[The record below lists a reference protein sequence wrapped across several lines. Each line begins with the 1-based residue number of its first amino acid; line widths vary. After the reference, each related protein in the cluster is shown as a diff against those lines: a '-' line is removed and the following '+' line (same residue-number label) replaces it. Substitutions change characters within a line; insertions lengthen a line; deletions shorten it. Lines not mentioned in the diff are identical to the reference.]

1 MEGLSTMS
9 EVSEFSSVPLSSPD
23 MRVRLWEQLQV
34 SAPEV
39 FADGKLNVEA
49 LQNLLGDENLA
60 GGGAEKFGLT
70 WPGKREAQRVAQLPT
85 SAAIHPQFSDS
96 VDWESTRNVFIEGEN
111 LETLKA
117 LRAAYRGKV
126 KMVYID
132 PPYNT
137 GHDFVYSDRFAQT
150 VREYEFETGARDAEG
165 ALKAG
170 TAFEKNAATSGA
182 FHSNWLSMMYPRL
195 VLARELLAEDGAIFV
210 SIDNGEVAHLRQ
222 VIDEIFGEYN
232 FIGDIVWAA
241 GRKNDSK
248 YISQSHEYIL
258 CYARNLS
265 YLKSNNIVWRVKKK
279 GLEEIYKK
287 VEILQKMYPE
297 DFETQSK
304 EIRQWYKSL
313 PEGDEVKGHKH
324 YNSLD
329 ENGIYFAGDISWP
342 NGGGPKY
349 EVLHP
354 VTGKPVK
361 VPSGGW
367 RFQENEFKRK
377 QEQGGIYF
385 GPDETTVPK
394 VKRYLKDTEFEA
406 LYSVMYQDGRA
417 ATKRLKDLMG
427 EKVFDY
433 PKDETVLADFIRMVT
448 SGNDLIIDFFAGSG
462 SLAHA
467 AMIVNA
473 QDGENRRTI
482 SIQIPERVKSTKGSE
497 GNKFSTISEITRER
511 IRRAGQQVRE
521 EYAEQIAQ
529 RAEDNPLDTGFRAF
543 TLGES
548 CFKSWKIDSSIG
560 ADNLD
565 MLFNDLGDSLKPGAE
580 AYQVLFELLLKAG
593 YRLDETIVPFSFGY
607 KEFFAIAAGV
617 LAFTRPPTED
627 AATIPNLE
635 DWEKAISKFH
645 EIYGYEPVQ
654 LLMIEDALSNENNYA
669 NVDSLK
675 LNLVQLAK
683 QHGINRED
691 VLFA

>member
-9 EVSEFSSVPLSSPD
+9 EVSEFGSVPLSSPD
-23 MRVRLWEQLQV
+23 MRAQLWEQLQA

-137 GHDFVYSDRFAQT
+137 GNDFVYSDQFAQT
-150 VREYEFETGARDAEG
+150 VREHEMETGARDAEG

-210 SIDNGEVAHLRQ
+210 SIDSGEVAHLRQ

-232 FIGDIVWAA
+232 FIGDFVWAA

-287 VEILQKMYPE
+287 VEILQKMYPG
-297 DFETQSK
+297 DFGTQTK
-304 EIRQWYKSL
+304 EIRKWYKSL
-313 PEGDEVKGHKH
+313 PDGDEAKRHKH

-329 ENGIYFAGDISWP
+329 ENGIYFGDNISWP
-342 NGGGPKY
+342 GGGGPKY

-354 VTGKPVK
+354 VTGNPVK

-367 RFQENEFKRK
+367 RYQEEAFKEA
-377 QEQGGIYF
+377 QERGYIEF
-385 GPDETTVPK
+385 GPDEKNVPK
-394 VKRYLKDTEFEA
+394 RKRYLKDTEFEA

-448 SGNDLIIDFFAGSG
+448 SGDDLIIDFFAGSG

-482 SIQIPERVKSTKGSE
+482 SIQIPEQVNSAN
-497 GNKFSTISEITRER
+497 NKFSTISEITRER
-511 IRRAGQQVRE
+511 IRRAGQKVRE
-521 EYAEQIAQ
+521 EYAELIAQ
-529 RAEDNPLDTGFRAF
+529 RSADNPLDTGFRAF

-548 CFKSWKIDSSIG
+548 CFKSWKVDSSIRVEQ
-560 ADNLD
+560 LD
-565 MLFNDLGDSLKPGAE
+565 RLFEDLGESIEPGTNP
-580 AYQVLFELLLKAG
+580 YDILFELLLKSG
-593 YRLDETIVPFSFGY
+593 CLLDVELTPFSFGY
-607 KEFFAIAAGV
+607 TEFFAVEPGA
-617 LAFTRPPTED
+617 LAFTHLPTED
-627 AATIPNLE
+627 PATIPSLE
-635 DWEKAISKFH
+635 DWEKAINKFH

-654 LLMIEDALSNENNYA
+654 LIMIEDALSNKNNYV

>member
-1 MEGLSTMS
+1 
-9 EVSEFSSVPLSSPD
+9 
-23 MRVRLWEQLQV
+23 MRIWR
-34 SAPEV
+34 
-39 FADGKLNVEA
+39 
-49 LQNLLGDENLA
+49 

-85 SAAIHPQFSDS
+85 SVAIHPQIPDS

-117 LRAAYRGKV
+117 LHAAYRGKV

-182 FHSNWLSMMYPRL
+182 YHSNWLSMMYPRL
-195 VLARELLAEDGAIFV
+195 VLARELLAEDGLIFI
-210 SIDNGEVAHLRQ
+210 SIDDYEVDNLRA
-222 VIDEIFGEYN
+222 VCNEIFGQHNSLNEN
-232 FIGDIVWAA
+232 PVSFIWPRSGSTA
-241 GRKNDSK
+241 GVVLTR
-248 YISQSHEYIL
+248 HEYIL
-258 CYARNLS
+258 VYAKNRS
-265 YLKSNNIVWRVKKK
+265 SLKQFKVFSSENDFIEDRAIKKISRSNPESSLTLKAGMRFEGNNAEFTGTIGTNETMTIDGVMRFENGQLAEDVTVSAGWAMKSQTQQWMQGKDTFDTKGQRVVEFFFNKK
-279 GLEEIYKK
+279 GLLRYRKERSVFSPSTILESNIVGTTRGASTEIA
-287 VEILQKMYPE
+287 EILG
-297 DFETQSK
+297 
-304 EIRQWYKSL
+304 YKNPFS
-313 PEGDEVKGHKH
+313 
-324 YNSLD
+324 
-329 ENGIYFAGDISWP
+329 
-342 NGGGPKY
+342 
-349 EVLHP
+349 
-354 VTGKPVK
+354 
-361 VPSGGW
+361 
-367 RFQENEFKRK
+367 
-377 QEQGGIYF
+377 
-385 GPDETTVPK
+385 
-394 VKRYLKDTEFEA
+394 
-406 LYSVMYQDGRA
+406 
-417 ATKRLKDLMG
+417 
-427 EKVFDY
+427 Y
-433 PKDETVLADFIRMVT
+433 PKPTALIQYLMSFCT
-448 SGNDLIIDFFAGSG
+448 SGEDIILDFFAGSG
-462 SLAHA
+462 T
-467 AMIVNA
+467 IA
-473 QDGENRRTI
+473 QAVVQQNIADQQNRRYIAVQLREDLDQASEAFSQGDRTI
-482 SIQIPERVKSTKGSE
+482 PDV
-497 GNKFSTISEITRER
+497 
-511 IRRAGQQVRE
+511 VRHRLRNLPRYVHE
-521 EYAEQIAQ
+521 KYAEQIAQ
-529 RAEDNPLDTGFRAF
+529 RSEDNPLDTGFRAF

-580 AYQVLFELLLKAG
+580 AHQVLFELLLKSG
-593 YRLDETIVPFSFGY
+593 YRLDETVASFSLGY

-627 AATIPNLE
+627 AATIPSLE

>member
-9 EVSEFSSVPLSSPD
+9 EVSEFGSVPLSSPD
-23 MRVRLWEQLQV
+23 MRAQLWEQLQA

-85 SAAIHPQFSDS
+85 SAAIHPQFSES

-117 LRAAYRGKV
+117 LRTAYRGKV

-150 VREYEFETGARDAEG
+150 VREHEVETGARDAEG

-195 VLARELLAEDGAIFV
+195 VLARELLAEDGV
-210 SIDNGEVAHLRQ
+210 LVMSIDDDEMPRLRMLA
-222 VIDEIFGEYN
+222 DNIFGEHN
-232 FIGDIVWAA
+232 FYASVVWQKKYSPANDAKRFSDMHDYLLVYSRSEQFVRGLFPRTEENNKPYKYDDGDGRGRYRTGDLSVRTYSAANDYPVTNPHTGAEHTPPA
-241 GRKNDSK
+241 GRCWGYSSDAMHQLIADNRIYWGKNNDGAPQLKRYLSEV
-248 YISQSHEYIL
+248 QQGTVPTTWWPHEFAGHNDE
-258 CYARNLS
+258 AR
-265 YLKSNNIVWRVKKK
+265 
-279 GLEEIYKK
+279 
-287 VEILQKMYPE
+287 
-297 DFETQSK
+297 K
-304 EIRQWYKSL
+304 EIRDL
-313 PEGDEVKGHKH
+313 FDTTAVF
-324 YNSLD
+324 D
-329 ENGIYFAGDISWP
+329 T
-342 NGGGPKY
+342 PKPTR
-349 EVLHP
+349 V
-354 VTGKPVK
+354 
-361 VPSGGW
+361 
-367 RFQENEFKRK
+367 
-377 QEQGGIYF
+377 I
-385 GPDETTVPK
+385 
-394 VKRYLKDTEFEA
+394 
-406 LYSVMYQDGRA
+406 
-417 ATKRLKDLMG
+417 KRLLQVCTTPNSED
-427 EKVFDY
+427 
-433 PKDETVLADFIRMVT
+433 
-448 SGNDLIIDFFAGSG
+448 IILDFFAGSG
-462 SLAHA
+462 TTAHA
-467 AMIVNA
+467 VMAQNA
-473 QDGENRRTI
+473 EDGGNRRFI
-482 SIQIPERVKSTKGSE
+482 LVQLPEELQQKKGSAALE
-497 GNKFSTISEITRER
+497 YSTVSAVTRER
-511 IRRAGQQVRE
+511 IRRAGQKVRK

-529 RAEDNPLDTGFRAF
+529 RSADNPLDTGFRAF
-543 TLGES
+543 TLGDS
-548 CFKSWKIDSSIG
+548 YFKSWKVDSSIG
-560 ADNLD
+560 TADLD
-565 MLFNDLGDSLKPGAE
+565 TLFNDLGDSLKPGAE
-580 AYQVLFELLLKAG
+580 AHQVLFELLLKAG

-607 KEFFAIAAGV
+607 KEFFAIATGV

-627 AATIPNLE
+627 AATIPSLE
-635 DWEKAISKFH
+635 DWEKAINKFH

-654 LLMIEDALSNENNYA
+654 LIMIEDALSKENHV

>member
-9 EVSEFSSVPLSSPD
+9 EVSEFGSVPLSSPD
-23 MRVRLWEQLQV
+23 MRAQLWEQLQA

-85 SAAIHPQFSDS
+85 SAAIHPQFSES

-117 LRAAYRGKV
+117 LRTAYRGKV

-150 VREYEFETGARDAEG
+150 VREHEVETGARDAEG

-195 VLARELLAEDGAIFV
+195 VLARELLAEDGV
-210 SIDNGEVAHLRQ
+210 LVMSIDDDEMPRLRMLA
-222 VIDEIFGEYN
+222 DNIFGEHN
-232 FIGDIVWAA
+232 FYASVVWQKKYSPANDAKRFSDMHDYLLVYSRSEQFVRGLFPRTEENNKPYKYDDGDGRGRYRTGDLSVRTYSAANDYPVTNPHTGAEHTPPA
-241 GRKNDSK
+241 GRCWGYSSDAMHQLIADNRIYWGKNNDGAPQLKRYLSEV
-248 YISQSHEYIL
+248 QQGTVPTTWWPHEFAGHNDE
-258 CYARNLS
+258 AR
-265 YLKSNNIVWRVKKK
+265 
-279 GLEEIYKK
+279 
-287 VEILQKMYPE
+287 
-297 DFETQSK
+297 K
-304 EIRQWYKSL
+304 EIRDL
-313 PEGDEVKGHKH
+313 FDTTAVF
-324 YNSLD
+324 D
-329 ENGIYFAGDISWP
+329 T
-342 NGGGPKY
+342 PKPTR
-349 EVLHP
+349 V
-354 VTGKPVK
+354 
-361 VPSGGW
+361 
-367 RFQENEFKRK
+367 
-377 QEQGGIYF
+377 I
-385 GPDETTVPK
+385 
-394 VKRYLKDTEFEA
+394 
-406 LYSVMYQDGRA
+406 
-417 ATKRLKDLMG
+417 KRLLQVCTTPNSD
-427 EKVFDY
+427 D
-433 PKDETVLADFIRMVT
+433 
-448 SGNDLIIDFFAGSG
+448 IILDFFAGSG
-462 SLAHA
+462 TTAHA
-467 AMIVNA
+467 VMAQNA
-473 QDGENRRTI
+473 EDGGNRRFI
-482 SIQIPERVKSTKGSE
+482 LVQLPEELQQKKGSAALE
-497 GNKFSTISEITRER
+497 YSTVSAVTRER
-511 IRRAGQQVRE
+511 IRRAGQKVRK

-529 RAEDNPLDTGFRAF
+529 RSADNPLDTGFRAF
-543 TLGES
+543 TLGDS
-548 CFKSWKIDSSIG
+548 YFKSWKVDSSIG
-560 ADNLD
+560 TADLD
-565 MLFNDLGDSLKPGAE
+565 TLFNDLGDSLKPGAE
-580 AYQVLFELLLKAG
+580 AHQVLFELLLKAG

-607 KEFFAIAAGV
+607 KEFFAIATGV

-627 AATIPNLE
+627 AATIPSLE
-635 DWEKAISKFH
+635 DWEKAINKFH

-654 LLMIEDALSNENNYA
+654 LIMIEDALSNKENHV

>member
-9 EVSEFSSVPLSSPD
+9 EVSEFGSVPLSSPD
-23 MRVRLWEQLQV
+23 MRAQLWEQLQA

-85 SAAIHPQFSDS
+85 SAAIHPQFSES

-117 LRAAYRGKV
+117 LRTAYRGKV

-150 VREYEFETGARDAEG
+150 VREHEVETGARDAEG

-195 VLARELLAEDGAIFV
+195 VLARELLAEDGV
-210 SIDNGEVAHLRQ
+210 LVMSIDDDEMPRLRMLA
-222 VIDEIFGEYN
+222 DNIFGEHN
-232 FIGDIVWAA
+232 FYASVVWQKKYSPANDAKRFSDMHDYLLVYSRSEQFVRGLFPRTEENNKPYKYDDGDGRGRYRTGDLSVRTYSAANDYPVTNPHTGAEHTPPA
-241 GRKNDSK
+241 GRCWGYSSDAMHQLIADNRIYWGKNNDGAPQLKRYLSEV
-248 YISQSHEYIL
+248 QQGTVPTTWWSHEFAGHNDE
-258 CYARNLS
+258 AR
-265 YLKSNNIVWRVKKK
+265 
-279 GLEEIYKK
+279 
-287 VEILQKMYPE
+287 
-297 DFETQSK
+297 K
-304 EIRQWYKSL
+304 EIRDL
-313 PEGDEVKGHKH
+313 FDTTAVF
-324 YNSLD
+324 D
-329 ENGIYFAGDISWP
+329 T
-342 NGGGPKY
+342 PKPTR
-349 EVLHP
+349 V
-354 VTGKPVK
+354 
-361 VPSGGW
+361 
-367 RFQENEFKRK
+367 
-377 QEQGGIYF
+377 I
-385 GPDETTVPK
+385 
-394 VKRYLKDTEFEA
+394 
-406 LYSVMYQDGRA
+406 
-417 ATKRLKDLMG
+417 KRLLQVCTTPNSED
-427 EKVFDY
+427 
-433 PKDETVLADFIRMVT
+433 
-448 SGNDLIIDFFAGSG
+448 IILDFFAGSG
-462 SLAHA
+462 TTAHA
-467 AMIVNA
+467 VMAQNA
-473 QDGENRRTI
+473 EDGGNRRFI
-482 SIQIPERVKSTKGSE
+482 LVQLPEELQQKKGSAALE
-497 GNKFSTISEITRER
+497 YSTVSAVTRER
-511 IRRAGQQVRE
+511 IRRAGQKVRK

-529 RAEDNPLDTGFRAF
+529 RSADNPLDTGFRAF
-543 TLGES
+543 TLGDS
-548 CFKSWKIDSSIG
+548 YFKSWKVDSSIG
-560 ADNLD
+560 TADLD
-565 MLFNDLGDSLKPGAE
+565 TLFNDLGDSLKPGAE
-580 AYQVLFELLLKAG
+580 AHQVLFELLLKAG

-607 KEFFAIAAGV
+607 KEFFAIATGV

-627 AATIPNLE
+627 AATIPSLE
-635 DWEKAISKFH
+635 DWEKAINKFH

-654 LLMIEDALSNENNYA
+654 LIMIEDALSNKENHV

>member
-9 EVSEFSSVPLSSPD
+9 EVSEFGSVPLTSPD
-23 MRVRLWEQLQV
+23 MRAQLWGQLQA

-60 GGGAEKFGLT
+60 GGAEKFGLT

-85 SAAIHPQFSDS
+85 SVAIHPQFSDS

-117 LRAAYRGKV
+117 LRTAYRGKV

-137 GHDFVYSDRFAQT
+137 GNDFVYSDRFAQT

-195 VLARELLAEDGAIFV
+195 VLARELLAEDGV
-210 SIDNGEVAHLRQ
+210 LVMSIDDDEMPRLRMLA
-222 VIDEIFGEYN
+222 DNIFGEHN
-232 FIGDIVWAA
+232 FYASVVWQKKYSPANDAKRFSDMHDYLLVYSRSEQFVRGLFPRTDENNKPYKYDDGDGRGRYRTGDLSVRTYSAANDYPVTNPYTGAEHTPPA
-241 GRKNDSK
+241 GRCWGYSSDAMHQLIADNRIYWGKNNDGAP
-248 YISQSHEYIL
+248 Q
-258 CYARNLS
+258 
-265 YLKSNNIVWRVKKK
+265 
-279 GLEEIYKK
+279 
-287 VEILQKMYPE
+287 
-297 DFETQSK
+297 
-304 EIRQWYKSL
+304 
-313 PEGDEVKGHKH
+313 
-324 YNSLD
+324 
-329 ENGIYFAGDISWP
+329 
-342 NGGGPKY
+342 
-349 EVLHP
+349 
-354 VTGKPVK
+354 
-361 VPSGGW
+361 
-367 RFQENEFKRK
+367 
-377 QEQGGIYF
+377 
-385 GPDETTVPK
+385 
-394 VKRYLKDTEFEA
+394 VKRYLNEVQQGTVPTTWWPHEFAGHNDEARKEIRDLFNTTAVFDTPKPTR
-406 LYSVMYQDGRA
+406 VI
-417 ATKRLKDLMG
+417 KRLLQVCTTPNSEDI
-427 EKVFDY
+427 
-433 PKDETVLADFIRMVT
+433 VL
-448 SGNDLIIDFFAGSG
+448 DFFAGSG
-462 SLAHA
+462 TTAHA
-467 AMIVNA
+467 VMAQNA
-473 QDGENRRTI
+473 EDGGNRRFI
-482 SIQIPERVKSTKGSE
+482 LVQLPEELQQKKGSAALE
-497 GNKFSTISEITRER
+497 YSTVSAVTRER

-529 RAEDNPLDTGFRAF
+529 RSADNPLDTGFRAF

-580 AYQVLFELLLKAG
+580 AYQVLFELLLKSG
-593 YRLDETIVPFSFGY
+593 YRLDETVASFSPGY
-607 KEFFAIAAGV
+607 KEFFAVAAGV

-627 AATIPNLE
+627 AATIPSLE

-654 LLMIEDALSNENNYA
+654 LLMIEDALSNENNYV

>member
-9 EVSEFSSVPLSSPD
+9 EVSEFGSVPLSSPD
-23 MRVRLWEQLQV
+23 MRAQLWEQLQA

-85 SAAIHPQFSDS
+85 SAAIHPQFSES

-117 LRAAYRGKV
+117 LRTAYRGKV

-150 VREYEFETGARDAEG
+150 VREHEVETGARDAEG

-195 VLARELLAEDGAIFV
+195 VLARELLAEDGV
-210 SIDNGEVAHLRQ
+210 LVMSIDDDEMPRLRMLA
-222 VIDEIFGEYN
+222 DNIFGEHN
-232 FIGDIVWAA
+232 FYASVVWQKKYSPANDAKRFSDMHDYLLVYSRSEQFVRGLFPRTEENNKPYKYDDGDGRGRYRTGDLSVRTYSAANDYPVTNPHTGAEHTPPA
-241 GRKNDSK
+241 GRCWGYSSDAMHQLIADNRIYWGKNNDGAPQLKRYLSEV
-248 YISQSHEYIL
+248 QQGTVPTTWWPHEFAGHNDE
-258 CYARNLS
+258 AR
-265 YLKSNNIVWRVKKK
+265 
-279 GLEEIYKK
+279 
-287 VEILQKMYPE
+287 
-297 DFETQSK
+297 K
-304 EIRQWYKSL
+304 EIRDL
-313 PEGDEVKGHKH
+313 FDTTAVF
-324 YNSLD
+324 D
-329 ENGIYFAGDISWP
+329 T
-342 NGGGPKY
+342 PKPTR
-349 EVLHP
+349 V
-354 VTGKPVK
+354 
-361 VPSGGW
+361 
-367 RFQENEFKRK
+367 
-377 QEQGGIYF
+377 I
-385 GPDETTVPK
+385 
-394 VKRYLKDTEFEA
+394 
-406 LYSVMYQDGRA
+406 
-417 ATKRLKDLMG
+417 KRLLQVCTTPNSED
-427 EKVFDY
+427 
-433 PKDETVLADFIRMVT
+433 
-448 SGNDLIIDFFAGSG
+448 IILDFFAGSG
-462 SLAHA
+462 TTAHA
-467 AMIVNA
+467 VMAQNA
-473 QDGENRRTI
+473 EDGGNRRFI
-482 SIQIPERVKSTKGSE
+482 LVQLPEELQQKKGSAALE
-497 GNKFSTISEITRER
+497 YSTVSAVTRER
-511 IRRAGQQVRE
+511 IRRAGQKVRK

-529 RAEDNPLDTGFRAF
+529 RSADNPLDTGFRAF
-543 TLGES
+543 TLGDS
-548 CFKSWKIDSSIG
+548 YFKSWKVDSSIG
-560 ADNLD
+560 TADLD
-565 MLFNDLGDSLKPGAE
+565 TLFNDLGDSLKPGAE
-580 AYQVLFELLLKAG
+580 AHQVLFELLLKAG

-607 KEFFAIAAGV
+607 KEFFAIATGV

-627 AATIPNLE
+627 AATIPSLE
-635 DWEKAISKFH
+635 DWEKAINKFH

-654 LLMIEDALSNENNYA
+654 LIMIEDALSNKENHV

>member
-9 EVSEFSSVPLSSPD
+9 EVSDFGSVPLSSPD
-23 MRVRLWEQLQV
+23 TRVQLWEQLQA

-117 LRAAYRGKV
+117 LRTAYRGKV

-137 GHDFVYSDRFAQT
+137 GHDFVYSDQFAQT
-150 VREYEFETGARDAEG
+150 VREHEVETGARDAEG

-195 VLARELLAEDGAIFV
+195 VLARELLAEDGV
-210 SIDNGEVAHLRQ
+210 LVMSIDDDEMPRLRMLA
-222 VIDEIFGEYN
+222 DNIFGEHN
-232 FIGDIVWAA
+232 FYASVVWQKKYSPANDAKRFSDMHDYLLVYSRSEQFVRGLFPRTEENNKPYKYDDGDGRGRYRTDNLSVRTYSAANDYPVTNPYTGAEHTPPA
-241 GRKNDSK
+241 GRCWGYSSDAMHQLIADNRIYWGKNNDGAPQLKRYLSEV
-248 YISQSHEYIL
+248 QQGTVPTTWWPHEFAGHNDE
-258 CYARNLS
+258 AR
-265 YLKSNNIVWRVKKK
+265 
-279 GLEEIYKK
+279 
-287 VEILQKMYPE
+287 
-297 DFETQSK
+297 K
-304 EIRQWYKSL
+304 EIRDL
-313 PEGDEVKGHKH
+313 FGTTAVFDT
-324 YNSLD
+324 
-329 ENGIYFAGDISWP
+329 
-342 NGGGPKY
+342 PKPTR
-349 EVLHP
+349 V
-354 VTGKPVK
+354 
-361 VPSGGW
+361 
-367 RFQENEFKRK
+367 
-377 QEQGGIYF
+377 I
-385 GPDETTVPK
+385 
-394 VKRYLKDTEFEA
+394 
-406 LYSVMYQDGRA
+406 
-417 ATKRLKDLMG
+417 KRLLQVCTTPNSED
-427 EKVFDY
+427 
-433 PKDETVLADFIRMVT
+433 
-448 SGNDLIIDFFAGSG
+448 IILDFFAGSG
-462 SLAHA
+462 TTAHA
-467 AMIVNA
+467 VMAQNA
-473 QDGENRRTI
+473 EDGGNRRFI
-482 SIQIPERVKSTKGSE
+482 LVQLPEKLQQKKGSAALE
-497 GNKFSTISEITRER
+497 YSTVSAVTRER
-511 IRRAGQQVRE
+511 IRRAGQKVRK

-529 RAEDNPLDTGFRAF
+529 RSADNPLDTGFRAF

-548 CFKSWKIDSSIG
+548 CFKSWKIDSSIHVEQ
-560 ADNLD
+560 LD
-565 MLFNDLGDSLKPGAE
+565 RLFEDLGESIEPGTNP
-580 AYQVLFELLLKAG
+580 YDILFELLLKSG
-593 YRLDETIVPFSFGY
+593 CLLDVELTPFSFGY
-607 KEFFAIAAGV
+607 TEFFAVESGA
-617 LAFTRPPTED
+617 LAFTHLPTED
-627 AATIPNLE
+627 PATIPSLE

-654 LLMIEDALSNENNYA
+654 LIMIEDALSNKNNYV